1 MKILWTTYQFKREQI
16 YNSHIN
22 SYINSY
28 SDATHV
34 SNSYSKALHF
44 STALWGYLCNKTSH
58 TITMTLSFWV
68 LLSPWCFIPWLP
80 ISKFEAILLA
90 TSVSHQNTQWR
101 VVQVSLVF
109 PCFPKMFWSFDTSSS
124 PRKPGPQHS
133 QVRAPWPLWR
143 YWSSQTQV
151 APGWKETHA
160 MLRWNQALQTNLS
173 KTSCHLGT
181 LLLDTSWYTVS
192 VLLLVL
198 VRLRNG
204 SALRRRF
211 FGPKKWSLFHLQVKV
226 AVDHS
231 RHQCITIDHS
241 RLQMLKKP
249 AENLRCTYCIWL
261 PQSNNQLN
269 NHPLAPEVSGSTCK
283 PVDLFFYRAKKEAF
297 KKNHSAQPPK
307 IFQRSVENPMDKL
320 RLNSIFTIRG
330 TTPCCHSASRMRAT
344 LRASAIPRSW
354 RCQISEALNIW
365 WCHLCGD
372 ATHALQME
380 MNRWRW
386 NIFQITGDLKISIC
400 LVLPLIPPT
409 HKGFTYI
416 LCNQRCPNPARK
428 SEVHASQRV
437 CIYIYKV

>member
-1 MKILWTTYQFKREQI
+1 MWRYYEW
-16 YNSHIN
+16 HIN
-22 SYINSY
+22 SNVSKFIIHTS
-28 SDATHV
+28 THTSTHIAMQHTCPIV
-34 SNSYSKALHF
+34 IRKALHF

-68 LLSPWCFIPWLP
+68 LLSPWCFIHWLP

-204 SALRRRF
+204 SALSFRSF

-261 PQSNNQLN
+261 PQSNNQQQS
-269 NHPLAPEVSGSTCK
+269 PSGTWSLWFNLQTC
-283 PVDLFFYRAKKEAF
+283 DFFTG
-297 KKNHSAQPPK
+297 
-307 IFQRSVENPMDKL
+307 QR
-320 RLNSIFTIRG
+320 
-330 TTPCCHSASRMRAT
+330 
-344 LRASAIPRSW
+344 
-354 RCQISEALNIW
+354 
-365 WCHLCGD
+365 
-372 ATHALQME
+372 
-380 MNRWRW
+380 
-386 NIFQITGDLKISIC
+386 
-400 LVLPLIPPT
+400 
-409 HKGFTYI
+409 
-416 LCNQRCPNPARK
+416 RK
-428 SEVHASQRV
+428 H
-437 CIYIYKV
+437 

>member
-181 LLLDTSWYTVS
+181 LLLDTSWYILIHCFSTVVGGAPQEWKCS
-192 VLLLVL
+192 QTQFLWAEKMVFVSPA
-198 VRLRNG
+198 G
-204 SALRRRF
+204 E
-211 FGPKKWSLFHLQVKV
+211 GCCWSLKAPMHHHWSLKAPNAQKAGWKFEVYLLHL
-226 AVDHS
+226 
-231 RHQCITIDHS
+231 ITPKQQQS
-241 RLQMLKKP
+241 TEQSPSGTWSLWFNLQ
-249 AENLRCTYCIWL
+249 
-261 PQSNNQLN
+261 
-269 NHPLAPEVSGSTCK
+269 TC
-283 PVDLFFYRAKKEAF
+283 DFFNRAKKEAF
-297 KKNHSAQPPK
+297 YSKITLAQPPK
-307 IFQRSVENPMDKL
+307 IFQRSVEKPD
-320 RLNSIFTIRG
+320 G
-330 TTPCCHSASRMRAT
+330 
-344 LRASAIPRSW
+344 
-354 RCQISEALNIW
+354 
-365 WCHLCGD
+365 
-372 ATHALQME
+372 
-380 MNRWRW
+380 
-386 NIFQITGDLKISIC
+386 
-400 LVLPLIPPT
+400 
-409 HKGFTYI
+409 
-416 LCNQRCPNPARK
+416 
-428 SEVHASQRV
+428 
-437 CIYIYKV
+437 

>member
-1 MKILWTTYQFKREQI
+1 MPER
-16 YNSHIN
+16 HIN
-22 SYINSY
+22 SNVSKFIIHTS
-28 SDATHV
+28 THTSTHIAMQHTCPIV
-34 SNSYSKALHF
+34 IRKALHF

-181 LLLDTSWYTVS
+181 LIIDTSWYTVS

-204 SALRRRF
+204 SALRRSF
-211 FGPKKWSLFHLQVKV
+211 FGPKKWSLFHLQV
-226 AVDHS
+226 DHS
-231 RHQCITIDHS
+231 RHHCITIEDWGSKCSKS
-241 RLQMLKKP
+241 RLKIWGVLTVLDYPKATTINSTITLWHLKSLVQL
-249 AENLRCTYCIWL
+249 ANLW
-261 PQSNNQLN
+261 
-269 NHPLAPEVSGSTCK
+269 
-283 PVDLFFYRAKKEAF
+283 FFYRAKKEAL

-307 IFQRSVENPMDKL
+307 IFQRSVENPW
-320 RLNSIFTIRG
+320 LNFG
-330 TTPCCHSASRMRAT
+330 
-344 LRASAIPRSW
+344 
-354 RCQISEALNIW
+354 
-365 WCHLCGD
+365 
-372 ATHALQME
+372 
-380 MNRWRW
+380 
-386 NIFQITGDLKISIC
+386 
-400 LVLPLIPPT
+400 
-409 HKGFTYI
+409 
-416 LCNQRCPNPARK
+416 
-428 SEVHASQRV
+428 
-437 CIYIYKV
+437 